1 MCPKNFSYFRI
12 DSDLSCY
19 PNLFKKETLQA
30 VWNIF
35 YILRCLIERWRRL
48 LNFGFLSDQDGAY

>member
-35 YILRCLIERWRRL
+35 YILRCLIK
-48 LNFGFLSDQDGAY
+48 GGDAY